1 MKALQLLAAAPFAG
15 LLLSSEAFAASASR
29 AAAAA
34 QAEAKS
40 PAQAAAEGLQAVGE
54 LFKFLGENSQSL
66 NARLDAVSD
75 FIKFLL
81 RELHPD
87 GSSASFEQTI
97 AAFDAAIDGEK
108 AFNDTVDLM
117 EDLAAEIREKNPEKD
132 SELRQ
137 RMRTLAEKLRSITA
151 NTTSSSMA
159 AFGVDVSDLV
169 LPGVGSYV
177 DYMVEKHADPII
189 SKFEDYM

>member
-15 LLLSSEAFAASASR
+15 LLLSSGAFAASASR

-34 QAEAKS
+34 AAEAKT

-54 LFKFLGENSQSL
+54 LFKFLGEESNSL
-66 NARLDAVSD
+66 NSRLDAVSD

-81 RELHPD
+81 RELQPE
-87 GSSASFEQTI
+87 GTSASFEQTI
-97 AAFDAAIDGEK
+97 AAFDAAIEGEK
-108 AFNDTVDLM
+108 DFNDAVDQM
-117 EDLAAEIREKNPEKD
+117 EELAAEIREKNPEKD
-132 SELRQ
+132 SEMRQ
-137 RMRTLAEKLRSITA
+137 KMRSLAEKLRSITA
-151 NTTSSSMA
+151 KTTSSSMA

-177 DYMVEKHADPII
+177 DYMVEKHAEPIVN
-189 SKFEDYM
+189 KFEDCM